1 MRNNYSKQMDVQR
14 DHYTISTD
22 PARLQIDVI
31 HDFLTNRS
39 YWATGISRETLQKQ
53 IDHSTLNFGLYDGE
67 KQIGYAQV
75 LTNFT
80 SFAYLG
86 NVFVLEEYRGQGLSK
101 WLMATV
107 MAHPDLQVIRRWLLA
122 TRDAHGL
129 YKQFGFTELANPET
143 IMEKFNDNAI
153 RQ

>member
-1 MRNNYSKQMDVQR
+1 MELQR
-14 DHYTISTD
+14 DHFTLSTD

-53 IDHSTLNFGLYDGE
+53 IDHSTLHFGLYDGE

-101 WLMATV
+101 WLMETI
-107 MAHPDLQVIRRWLLA
+107 MNHPDLQMIRRWLLA

-129 YKQFGFTELANPET
+129 YKQFGFSELAQPET

-153 RQ
+153 RL

>member
-1 MRNNYSKQMDVQR
+1 MDVQQ
-14 DHYTISTD
+14 DNYTISTD
-22 PARLQIDVI
+22 RARLQFDVI
-31 HDFLTNRS
+31 YDFLANRS

-53 IDHSTLNFGLYDGE
+53 MDNSTLHFGLYDGE
-67 KQIGYAQV
+67 NQIGYAQV

-86 NVFVLEEYRGQGLSK
+86 NVFVLENYRGQGLSK
-101 WLMATV
+101 WLMATI

-129 YKQFGFTELANPET
+129 YKQFGFTELTKPET
-143 IMEKFNDNAI
+143 MMEKFDDNAI

>member
-1 MRNNYSKQMDVQR
+1 MEVNQ

-22 PARLQIDVI
+22 PSRLQFDVI
-31 HDFLTNRS
+31 HDFLANHS

-53 IDHSTLNFGLYDGE
+53 MDNSTLHFGLYDGDN
-67 KQIGYAQV
+67 QIGYAQV

-86 NVFVLEEYRGQGLSK
+86 NVFVLEKYRGQGLSK

-129 YKQFGFTELANPET
+129 YKQFGFTELAKPET
-143 IMEKFNDNAI
+143 IMEKFNDQAI

>member
-1 MRNNYSKQMDVQR
+1 MEVQR
-14 DHYTISTD
+14 GSYTISTD
-22 PARLQIDVI
+22 PARLQFDVI
-31 HDFLTNRS
+31 HDFLANQS

-53 IDHSTLNFGLYDGE
+53 IDNSTLHFGLYDGDR
-67 KQIGYAQV
+67 QIGYAQV
-75 LTNFT
+75 LTNYT

-101 WLMATV
+101 WLMATI
-107 MAHPDLQVIRRWLLA
+107 MSHPDLQVTRRWLLA

-129 YKQFGFTELANPET
+129 YRQFGFTELAKPET
-143 IMEKFNDNAI
+143 IMEKFDDSAI

>member
-1 MRNNYSKQMDVQR
+1 MEVQQ
-14 DHYTISTD
+14 DNFSISTD
-22 PARLQIDVI
+22 PARLQLDVI

-53 IDHSTLNFGLYDGE
+53 IENSTLNFGLYDDE

-107 MAHPDLQVIRRWLLA
+107 MNHPELQVIRRWLLA

-129 YKQFGFTELANPET
+129 YKQYGFTELEQPET
-143 IMEKFNDNAI
+143 MMEKFNDNAI

>member
-1 MRNNYSKQMDVQR
+1 MEVQR
-14 DHYTISTD
+14 ENYTISTD
-22 PARLQIDVI
+22 PSRLQFDVI

-53 IDHSTLNFGLYDGE
+53 MDNSTLHFGLYDGE
-67 KQIGYAQV
+67 NQIGYAQV

-86 NVFVLEEYRGQGLSK
+86 NVFVLENYRGQGLSK

-107 MAHPDLQVIRRWLLA
+107 MAHPELQVIRRWLLA
-122 TRDAHGL
+122 TQDAHGL
-129 YKQFGFTELANPET
+129 YKQFGFTELTKPET
-143 IMEKFNDNAI
+143 MMEKFDDKAI
-153 RQ
+153 RL

>member
-1 MRNNYSKQMDVQR
+1 MDVQQGN
-14 DHYTISTD
+14 YTISTD
-22 PARLQIDVI
+22 PARLQFDVI
-31 HDFLTNRS
+31 HDFLSNHS
-39 YWATGISRETLQKQ
+39 YWATGISRETLQRQ
-53 IDHSTLNFGLYDGE
+53 IDHSTLHFGVYEGE

-86 NVFVLEEYRGQGLSK
+86 NVFVLDAYRGQGLSK
-101 WLMATV
+101 WLMETI
-107 MAHPDLQVIRRWLLA
+107 MEHPDLQVIRRWLLA

-129 YKQFGFTELANPET
+129 YRQFGFTELANPET

-153 RQ
+153 RY

>member
-1 MRNNYSKQMDVQR
+1 MEIHQGT
-14 DHYTISTD
+14 YTLSTD
-22 PARLQIDVI
+22 PSRLQFDVI
-31 HDFLTNRS
+31 YDFLANRS

-53 IDHSTLNFGLYDGE
+53 IDHSTLHFGLYEGE
-67 KQIGYAQV
+67 NQVGYAQV

-101 WLMATV
+101 WLMETI
-107 MAHPDLQVIRRWLLA
+107 MNHPELQVIRRWLLA
-122 TRDAHGL
+122 TRDAHSL
-129 YKQFGFTELANPET
+129 YKQFGFTELGKPET

>member
-1 MRNNYSKQMDVQR
+1 MEVQR
-14 DHYTISTD
+14 GRYTISTD
-22 PARLQIDVI
+22 PARLQFDVI
-31 HDFLTNRS
+31 HDFLANQS

-53 IDHSTLNFGLYDGE
+53 IDNSTLHFGLYDGDR
-67 KQIGYAQV
+67 QIGYAQV
-75 LTNFT
+75 LTNYT

-101 WLMATV
+101 WLMATI
-107 MAHPDLQVIRRWLLA
+107 MSHPDLQVIRRWLLA

-129 YKQFGFTELANPET
+129 YRQFGFTELAKPET
-143 IMEKFNDNAI
+143 IMEKFDDSAI